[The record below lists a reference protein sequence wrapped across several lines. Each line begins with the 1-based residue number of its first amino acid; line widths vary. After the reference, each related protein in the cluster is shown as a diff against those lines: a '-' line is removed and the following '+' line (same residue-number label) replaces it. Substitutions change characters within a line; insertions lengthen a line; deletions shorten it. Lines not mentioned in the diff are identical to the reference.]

1 MSSASEGAESTAPPE
16 NTPTPESA
24 PPAGNTSM
32 AAITHILALFTWLI
46 GPLVVLLVSDDEFVK
61 ANARAAINWQI
72 WLTIYSVIA
81 GVLILVGIGLLLLP
95 LLGLLDLVF
104 VVIAAVKASNGEVWS
119 YPLTID
125 LL

>member
-1 MSSASEGAESTAPPE
+1 
-16 NTPTPESA
+16 
-24 PPAGNTSM
+24 M

-46 GPLVVLLVSDDEFVK
+46 GPLVVLLVTDDEFVK

-72 WLTIYSVIA
+72 WLTIYSIIA
-81 GVLILVGIGLLLLP
+81 GILILVGIGILLLP

-104 VVIAAVKASNGEVWS
+104 IVIAAVKAADGEVWS

>member
-1 MSSASEGAESTAPPE
+1 MATTIESGGGP
-16 NTPTPESA
+16 N
-24 PPAGNTSM
+24 GNTSM

-46 GPLVVLLVSDDEFVK
+46 GPLVVLLVTDDEFVK
-61 ANARAAINWQI
+61 ANARKAINWQI
-72 WLTIYSVIA
+72 WLTVYSIIA
-81 GVLILVGIGLLLLP
+81 GILLLVGLGFLLLP

-104 VVIAAVKASNGEVWS
+104 VVIAAVKAADGEVWS